1 MQGTQAKDDALAA
14 LEGTDFNNMFG
25 FDSDDDDE
33 VLNIFNDPAACVGC
47 AE

>member
-1 MQGTQAKDDALAA
+1 MYYSLQVMQGTQAKDDALAA

-33 VLNIFNDPAACVGC
+33 VSEYV
-47 AE
+47 